1 MLGLDDCVAI
11 HEPAADK
18 SNIKPSDK
26 KSEKKDDKDASK
38 PNLIWRATEQQQNRL
53 SWFPV
58 TLLVVADEL
67 IE

>member
-11 HEPAADK
+11 REPAADK

-26 KSEKKDDKDASK
+26 KSEKDDKDAGK

-53 SWFPV
+53 GRHSRQLRQLSP
-58 TLLVVADEL
+58 TN
-67 IE
+67 